1 MSSSLRPHG
10 LQHTKPSCP
19 SKSPEVWPS
28 SCLLHWWCHPA
39 ISSSDALFCSQY
51 WVSLF
56 WSPCCPR
63 DFQESSPAQF
73 KGINSLVLCLLY
85 GPAPTTVHDHWEDH
99 HLDYMDLCQQ
109 SNVSAFQT
117 LSGFVI
123 TFLPRSNHL
132 LISWL
137 QSPSAVIL
145 DTKKGISVTTST
157 FSPST
162 CHEAMGSNAMTLL
175 IFIFKPA
182 LSLPPLL
189 SSRGSLVPLYFL
201 PLEWYHPHSW
211 RYWCFSCLS
220 WFQHVTHPVWQFS
233 CCAQHIG

>member
-10 LQHTKPSCP
+10 LQHTKPPCP
-19 SKSPEVWPS
+19 PKSPEVCPS

-51 WVSLF
+51 WVSLV

-63 DFQESSPAQF
+63 DFQESSPASQF

-85 GPAPTTVHDHWEDH
+85 GLAPTTVRDHWEDH
-99 HLDYMDLCQQ
+99 SLDYVDLYQQ
-109 SNVSAFQT
+109 SNDSVFQT

-145 DTKKGISVTTST
+145 ETKKEISVTAST
-157 FSPST
+157 FSPSI
-162 CHEAMGSNAMTLL
+162 CHKAMGSDVMTLN
-175 IFIFKPA
+175 I
-182 LSLPPLL
+182 
-189 SSRGSLVPLYFL
+189 
-201 PLEWYHPHSW
+201 
-211 RYWCFSCLS
+211 
-220 WFQHVTHPVWQFS
+220 
-233 CCAQHIG
+233 